1 MQNFNLITFRAHSAN
16 PKATNKT
23 FLANNKEINHNIQ
36 TAHRYSNNSHSINLK
51 CQILIQL
58 NPSSK
63 TFSIK
68 FHKTIRNQ
76 NKSTSYSNLLLQ
88 TN

>member
-1 MQNFNLITFRAHSAN
+1 MQNFNLITFRTHSAN

-23 FLANNKEINHNIQ
+23 FLANNKQINLNIQ
-36 TAHRYSNNSHSINLK
+36 TAQRYSNNSHSINLK
-51 CQILIQL
+51 CKIQIQI

-76 NKSTSYSNLLLQ
+76 N
-88 TN
+88 